1 MKKIAIVGAGEIG
14 GFLAGR
20 LATEQIDV
28 TVIDH
33 NQAVLTAL
41 RNTMDV
47 AGILGDAT
55 SIGDLR
61 EAEIQD
67 ADLFIATTWQDETN
81 LISCL
86 LAKELGVKQTIA
98 VTRYLGLRG
107 QKVPIDSSAL
117 GIDLMVNASSAVK
130 NEIMDII
137 ETTGANEVARFS
149 GGQIILVGV
158 QVGENGGLNGK
169 TVDSL
174 CGNGPRPHLSIAS
187 LVRGND
193 LLEFNGETRLED
205 GDYLYVLS
213 TQEHQAELNKALCV
227 ETIKNRTAVIS
238 GDNFLSQLLADALLN
253 RHFHVT
259 MLATTEKKAL
269 FLHNHFEG
277 RHQIQVEVGSGCE
290 VKLLRRVKVPSTS
303 VFIAT
308 NTDDATNLTACMIA
322 KSLGAGKTIATIK
335 RTDILPLC
343 RKAGV
348 DVNIAPRLATAKV
361 IQRVVHEN
369 RVLDYRAVSQTN
381 LEVVELVAK
390 PGCKAVKAPIAK
402 LRLPKGV
409 VIGAIASGKGSSLT
423 SPEMRIQPGDRV
435 IVLTL
440 PEHLM
445 AVESM
450 FND

>member
-1 MKKIAIVGAGEIG
+1 MKKVAIVGAGEIG

-20 LATEQIDV
+20 LATEQIEV

-33 NQAVLTAL
+33 NQEVLTAL

-47 AGILGDAT
+47 AGVLGDAT
-55 SIGDLR
+55 SIGDLKQ
-61 EAEIQD
+61 AEIED
-67 ADLFIATTWQDETN
+67 ADLFVATTRQDETN

-86 LAKELGVKQTIA
+86 LAKELGIKATIA

-107 QKVPIDSSAL
+107 HKKQIDTSAL
-117 GIDLMVNASSAVK
+117 GIDLMVNASGAVR

-174 CGNGPRPHLSIAS
+174 CGNHPQPHLSVAS
-187 LVRGND
+187 LVRDNE
-193 LLEFNGETRLED
+193 LLEFNGETRLQD

-213 TQEHQAELNKALCV
+213 TQEHLAELNEALCV

-259 MLATTEKKAL
+259 MLALTEEKAR
-269 FLHNHFEG
+269 FLRNHFEG
-277 RHQIQVEVGSGCE
+277 KNQFQVEMGSGCE

-348 DVNIAPRLATAKV
+348 DVNIAPRLATARA
-361 IQRVVHEN
+361 IQRVVHEP

-381 LEVVELVAK
+381 LEVVELIAK
-390 PGCKAVKAPIAK
+390 DGCKAVKASIAK

-409 VIGAIASGKGSSLT
+409 VIGALATDNGSSLAL
-423 SPEMRIQPGDRV
+423 PETRIQPGDRV

-445 AVESM
+445 AVESI